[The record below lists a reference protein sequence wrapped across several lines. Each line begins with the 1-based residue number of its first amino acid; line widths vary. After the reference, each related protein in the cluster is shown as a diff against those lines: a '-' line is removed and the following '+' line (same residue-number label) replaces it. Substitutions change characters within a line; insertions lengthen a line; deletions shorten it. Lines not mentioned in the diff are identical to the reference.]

1 MVCHSV
7 EECPNHWTSVSD
19 AQLITGA
26 SRESVSQHV
35 VVIVQGDGIRPF
47 SGSHQQNTLNSPP

>member
-19 AQLITGA
+19 APQLITGA
-26 SRESVSQHV
+26 SRESVSQHA
-35 VVIVQGDGIRPF
+35 VVIVQGDGPF
-47 SGSHQQNTLNSPP
+47 SGSHQQNTLSSPP